1 MEQLRHRRADMTTS
15 SAPIQ
20 LPPRVELLIEQA
32 KDQAALDKRTEQR
45 YPFFQPVTLRRGL
58 QSLSAFSRDIS
69 ESGMGLLHD
78 MPIGGEY
85 TVVVHD
91 PDGCAYD
98 ITGVVMW
105 CRPCGQGW
113 YLSGVRFSRV
123 QEMPGRRRD

>member
-1 MEQLRHRRADMTTS
+1 MTTTL
-15 SAPIQ
+15 SALIQ

-32 KDQAALDKRTEQR
+32 KDQAAQDKRTEQR
-45 YPFFQPVTLRRGL
+45 YPFFQPVTLRRGSQHL
-58 QSLSAFSRDIS
+58 AAFSRDIS

-85 TVVVHD
+85 TIAVHD

-98 ITGVVMW
+98 LTGVVMW
-105 CRPCGQGW
+105 CRSCGQGW

-123 QEMPGRRRD
+123 QEVSARRRD